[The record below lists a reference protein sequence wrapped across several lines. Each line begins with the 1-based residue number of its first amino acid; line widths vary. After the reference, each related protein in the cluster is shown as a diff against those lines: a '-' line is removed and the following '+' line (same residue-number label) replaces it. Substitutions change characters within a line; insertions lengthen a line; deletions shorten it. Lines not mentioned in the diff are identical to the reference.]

1 MLKDRGLSSSR
12 FYSGKTMRLSSP
24 QEAVYV
30 LHPGLSRPGSIDRK
44 REDIMAVARVTEI
57 SSTSSTCFEDAI
69 QQGLARAIQAL
80 RHGKSAWIKEQSI
93 ELDNG
98 KIASYQV
105 NMKINLVLDDTITGA
120 SHSSGT
126 RATGFLPL
134 GA

>member
-1 MLKDRGLSSSR
+1 MG
-12 FYSGKTMRLSSP
+12 
-24 QEAVYV
+24 
-30 LHPGLSRPGSIDRK
+30 I
-44 REDIMAVARVTEI
+44 ARVTEI
-57 SSTSSTCFEDAI
+57 SSTSSTNFEDAI
-69 QQGLARAIQAL
+69 QQGLARATQTL
-80 RHGKSAWIKEQSI
+80 RHVGSAWIKEQSI

-105 NMKINLVLDDTITGA
+105 NMMITFVLDDSTTGA